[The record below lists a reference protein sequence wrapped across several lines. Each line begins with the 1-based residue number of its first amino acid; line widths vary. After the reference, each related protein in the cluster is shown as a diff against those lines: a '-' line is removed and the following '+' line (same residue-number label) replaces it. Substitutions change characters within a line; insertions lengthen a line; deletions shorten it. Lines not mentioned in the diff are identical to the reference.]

1 MYNFVSYFVPWSG
14 ILKKQKQNKTKQ
26 KPSITYMQFLRLPN
40 ITKILPNQYVTIE
53 NYSNN
58 RKLDQPRPFHL
69 AMKSFKSLLHS
80 LILISLPPIH
90 S

>member
-14 ILKKQKQNKTKQ
+14 ILKKPKKKKPHKET
-26 KPSITYMQFLRLPN
+26 KPSVTYMQFLRLPN

-58 RKLDQPRPFHL
+58 RKLDQP
-69 AMKSFKSLLHS
+69 
-80 LILISLPPIH
+80 
-90 S
+90 